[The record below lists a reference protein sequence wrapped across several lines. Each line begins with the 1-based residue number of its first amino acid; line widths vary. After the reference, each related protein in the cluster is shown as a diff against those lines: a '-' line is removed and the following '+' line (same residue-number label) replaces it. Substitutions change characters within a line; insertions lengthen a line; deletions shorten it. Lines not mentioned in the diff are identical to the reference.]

1 MGIFPSLPCSFLC
14 CFEDSEVKDPW
25 KDPCRHLPVRFGSSI
40 FVVRVILMRSA
51 LILIAEIVGALRDV
65 LLGLEMGIRWHWRET
80 S

>member
-40 FVVRVILMRSA
+40 FCGSCNSNALCFDPDCGDCGRSA
-51 LILIAEIVGALRDV
+51 RCAARFGNGHKMALA
-65 LLGLEMGIRWHWRET
+65 
-80 S
+80 